1 MFKSNVAAQVTPII
15 DTTKKVID
23 TTKKVIENN
32 NKPTK
37 KIVVDR
43 MLDEP
48 VEYNAKDSIRLN
60 VIEQKVY
67 LFGGGEVKFGEIEL
81 KAGYI
86 VYDFKNKNVCA
97 YPRKDSAG
105 NDVEFP
111 EFTDG
116 KEVFTAKLMCYNFES
131 KKAFVEGSRA
141 KQGEGF
147 IHFDKIKIY
156 ENKETHGK
164 HGKYTTCD
172 LEHPHYYFNI
182 SKAVVKPDD
191 KIVAGPLLLYIAD
204 VPTPLGLPFGFFP
217 NQKKKGAGIIMPTY
231 DNSVPWGSGLRNGGY
246 YIPIK
251 DFADIQLTGSIYSR
265 GTWGVRAI
273 TRYKNLY
280 KYSGNFQLSFQEN
293 INGDK
298 DLQAL
303 TNYSK
308 SRIFSIIWNHNQ
320 DPKARPNSTFNANVN
335 YNSNARSDINET
347 GVGFLN
353 NSYQSSLSYRKTFPN
368 TPFSMTMNASQSGT
382 FTPADTSINRQAY
395 NNLTFNLPDIN
406 FAMNRIYPLKGLENE
421 NNARKK
427 WMKEASKIFLTWNSQ
442 FKNSVSFIDTALTS
456 NFAQELLPQMRNGIQ
471 HNISAG
477 TSFKILKN
485 NVAINPSIRATER
498 WYFQKFN
505 RFYEPVDDT
514 ILSDTLRGIKN
525 WGRAMNASF
534 NVSATSKLY
543 GFYQFAGFAKGKKEA
558 LVRHVL
564 TPSLS
569 FNYNPNFS
577 TLTDTQYI
585 NANNIILPYSP
596 LQLGIYGIPPN
607 SESGVL
613 GLNLINSLEMKIKTK
628 TDTGMVYKKVKLIE
642 NFSIGTSYDL
652 LLDSFNLRDITV
664 SGRTTLF
671 KLVSLNGSMR
681 FNPYSRRENNRTQ
694 LQNVY
699 EFNESGKLA
708 RLVDANLA
716 ASFSLSPETFKKK
729 TPETEGEE
737 QAPEVNPYE
746 IPWNASFTYNL
757 NVRKFVNS
765 VSQNDTTTYIQTAGV
780 NGSVSFTQKWRVG
793 FSLNYDV
800 TNKQLSYTSL
810 DIYRDLHCWEMRLGW
825 IPFGPRQSYN
835 FQINVKAS
843 ILEELRYKKQSQPN
857 EFR

>member
-1 MFKSNVAAQVTPII
+1 MFLLIVLVQPTVLAQETPII
-15 DTTKKVID
+15 DSTKKVID
-23 TTKKVIENN
+23 TNKNN
-32 NKPTK
+32 PTK

-48 VEYNAKDSIRLN
+48 VEYDAKDSIRLN
-60 VIEQKVY
+60 VIEQKAY
-67 LFGGGEVKFGEIEL
+67 LYGGGHVKFGEIEL

-86 VYDFKNKNVCA
+86 EYDFKNKNVCA
-97 YPRKDSAG
+97 YPRKDSVG
-105 NDVEFP
+105 NDIEFP

-116 KEVFTAKLMCYNFES
+116 KETFTAKLMCYNFES

-147 IHFDKIKIY
+147 IHFDKVKVY
-156 ENKETHGK
+156 ANKETHGA

-231 DNSVPWGSGLRNGGY
+231 DNSVVWGSGLRNGGY

-251 DFADIQLTGSIYSR
+251 DFMDIQLTGSIYTR
-265 GTWGVRAI
+265 GTWGIRNI

-293 INGDK
+293 INGDAE
-298 DLQAL
+298 LRNL
-303 TNYSK
+303 TGYSK
-308 SRIFSIIWNHNQ
+308 SRIFSINWNHNQ

-335 YNSNARSDINET
+335 YNSNARADINET
-347 GVGFLN
+347 GVGAFN
-353 NSYQSSLSYRKTFPN
+353 NSYQSSISYRKSFPN
-368 TPFSMTMNASQSGT
+368 TPFSMTLNASQSGT
-382 FTPADTSINRQAY
+382 FTPADTSLNRPAY

-406 FAMNRIYPLKGLENE
+406 FAMNRIYPFKGLENE
-421 NNARKK
+421 NNAGKT

-442 FKNSVSFIDTALTS
+442 FKNSVSFVDTAITG
-456 NFAQELLPQMRNGIQ
+456 NFVQEIVPQMRNGIQ
-471 HNISAG
+471 HNLSAG
-477 TSFKILKN
+477 TSFKVLKN

-505 RFYEPVDDT
+505 RFYNSVDDT

-525 WGRAMNASF
+525 WDRAMNASF
-534 NVSATSKLY
+534 NVSATSKVY

-564 TPSLS
+564 TPTLS
-569 FNYNPNFS
+569 FNYTPEVNTF
-577 TLTDTQYI
+577 TDTQYI
-585 NANNIILPYSP
+585 NVNNIILPYSP
-596 LQLGIYGIPPN
+596 LQLGIYGVPPN
-607 SESGVL
+607 TSSGAL
-613 GLNLINSLEMKIKTK
+613 GLNLVNSLEMKIKTK
-628 TDTGMVYKKVKLIE
+628 TDTGMVYKKMKLIE
-642 NFSIGTSYDL
+642 NLSISTGYDL
-652 LLDSFNLRDITV
+652 IREEFKLSDINV
-664 SGRTTLF
+664 AGRTTLF
-671 KLVSLNGSMR
+671 KLISLNGSMR
-681 FNPYSRRENNRTQ
+681 FNPYARNDTARTQ
-694 LQNVY
+694 LI
-699 EFNESGKLA
+699 NEYLISKTGKLA
-708 RLVDANLA
+708 RLTDANLA
-716 ASFSLSPETFKKK
+716 VSFSLSPETFKKK
-729 TPETEGEE
+729 SEEEE
-737 QAPEVNPYE
+737 QKEEPITDLYE

-757 NVRKFVNS
+757 NVRNFVNTQ
-765 VSQNDTTTYIQTAGV
+765 SQNDTTTYIQTAGV
-780 NGSVSFTQKWRVG
+780 SGSVSFTRKWRVG
-793 FSLNYDV
+793 FNVNYDV

-810 DIYRDLHCWEMRLGW
+810 DIYRDLHCWEMRLSW

-843 ILEELRYKKQSQPN
+843 VLEELRYKRQSQPN